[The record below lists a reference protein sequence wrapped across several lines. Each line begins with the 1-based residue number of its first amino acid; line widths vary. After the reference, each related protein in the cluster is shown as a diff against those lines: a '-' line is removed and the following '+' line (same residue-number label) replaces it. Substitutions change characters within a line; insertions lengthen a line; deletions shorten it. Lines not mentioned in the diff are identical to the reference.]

1 MESQVQTFDNTKYCL
16 YFTIPPFLQ
25 FLNYNSQIGMFPG
38 SMFHASTCFTFKV
51 CQYLKLKTC
60 LWSCKKEWFNLELEP
75 KIDLSRQSGMS
86 SIFRNSTVMA
96 RSPFQYKTKPNCLQE
111 SKRLF
116 KKIYKEKDIIFS
128 CYLWTNNF
136 FFLYWEPHVHSNILN
151 RQQEL
156 FSECQPLQSPR
167 LVSTGR
173 KQNPATLPLCQC
185 ARAIARVMSNVIS
198 F

>member
-16 YFTIPPFLQ
+16 YFTIPSFLQ

-86 SIFRNSTVMA
+86 SIFRNSTVTA

-111 SKRLF
+111 SKKLF

-136 FFLYWEPHVHSNILN
+136 FFFTKNHMSIQISWTASKNCSVNVNHCKVPGSFPPEENKPS
-151 RQQEL
+151 
-156 FSECQPLQSPR
+156 QPSPF
-167 LVSTGR
+167 VSVPGH
-173 KQNPATLPLCQC
+173 
-185 ARAIARVMSNVIS
+185 
-198 F
+198 